1 MTGIGALAALGFD
14 PVVALAFGLLVAGVV
29 ASLLPGVPAPLLS
42 LAGVVLYWWSTGYAQ
57 PGTVLL
63 VALVGVGLLALA
75 ADWLGGVVAA
85 RVGGASNTTAI
96 LAGLAGLLLFPVAG
110 PVGIVAGSAGTVFVL
125 EYLKGRDANASAR
138 AAGAYVLGAFASA
151 AVQFVLTL
159 SMLLTVALV
168 ALL

>member
-14 PVVALAFGLLVAGVV
+14 PVVALAFVLLVAGVV

-42 LAGVVLYWWSTGYAQ
+42 LAGVVLYWWSTGYAE
-57 PGTVLL
+57 PGAVAL

-75 ADWLGGVVAA
+75 ADWLGGAVAA
-85 RVGGASNTTAI
+85 RVGGASNRTAI
-96 LAGLAGLLLFPVAG
+96 LAGLAGLLLLPVAG

-125 EYLKGRDANASAR
+125 EYLKGRDAGTSAR

-151 AVQFVLTL
+151 AVQFLLTL
-159 SMLLTVALV
+159 AMLLAVVAV
-168 ALL
+168 AVL